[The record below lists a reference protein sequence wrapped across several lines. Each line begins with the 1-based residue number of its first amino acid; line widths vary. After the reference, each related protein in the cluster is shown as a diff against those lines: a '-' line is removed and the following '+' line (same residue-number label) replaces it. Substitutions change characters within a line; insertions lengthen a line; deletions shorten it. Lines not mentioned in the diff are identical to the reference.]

1 MDLCIFL
8 EYWWWFLWRVCVCVY
23 WFLPILHR
31 NPAVPLKPIWNNSSV
46 LYTYTYIYIYD
57 LLSTPIEVDS
67 IYYFPWGFRQL
78 VSRWLANISN
88 VDASS
93 PPCSWCYL
101 TQFYGEMEGSY
112 AETHCFF
119 TKWCEEAPIWKP
131 KWDSCWAHVRF
142 TITMYIF
149 PEVWQKNV
157 WIFFWQKLQEFW
169 VSALLTGLQWKV
181 KSSVSGCVRARWII
195 PILFCSAQLLM
206 LLGQSS
212 EVAEL
217 AAAYNRTTAPAL
229 FCLFQYQAA
238 GAELM
243 VQHAGRLG

>member
-1 MDLCIFL
+1 MIPLNGVRIDLYQYFIEIQLFHWNL
-8 EYWWWFLWRVCVCVY
+8 FETT
-23 WFLPILHR
+23 
-31 NPAVPLKPIWNNSSV
+31 VPYYINIH
-46 LYTYTYIYIYD
+46 IYIYD

-142 TITMYIF
+142 ILCIYF
-149 PEVWQKNV
+149 LKFDKKLSGFFFGRNFRSFEFLLFHDSRYGRSSLRFRDVSVWGGSFQ
-157 WIFFWQKLQEFW
+157 FY
-169 VSALLTGLQWKV
+169 SARHSYWCSWAKV
-181 KSSVSGCVRARWII
+181 LK
-195 PILFCSAQLLM
+195 
-206 LLGQSS
+206 
-212 EVAEL
+212 
-217 AAAYNRTTAPAL
+217 
-229 FCLFQYQAA
+229 
-238 GAELM
+238 
-243 VQHAGRLG
+243 